1 AQDLRRDDE
10 PRWKTGARYDARPDE
25 DLPETQAFVLPLPRR
40 PAGHCGQNCPAAGH
54 PGSGT
59 RLKPSY
65 FHILSIGICS
75 AAELAARAT
84 RYRCP
89 LMTSDSLHRDKP
101 APLRLVSKA
110 THPPPDA
117 RTVRRA
123 EECTELRH
131 RQPICPAYHRL

>member
-1 AQDLRRDDE
+1 DR
-10 PRWKTGARYDARPDE
+10 
-25 DLPETQAFVLPLPRR
+25 
-40 PAGHCGQNCPAAGH
+40 AAGH

-89 LMTSDSLHRDKP
+89 LTTSDSLHRDKP
-101 APLRLVSKA
+101 APLRLVFKA
-110 THPPPDA
+110 T
-117 RTVRRA
+117 RRPTLLEPSEGQRNEQNCGTA
-123 EECTELRH
+123 NRFAPLTPNLPRLHTLLLPLNSCHFAALATLLK
-131 RQPICPAYHRL
+131 PAYY